1 MTVIP
6 EITEIKRVTVARVSS
21 SPLRNSSPDRKSKT
35 PDRSLF
41 SPNRSSES
49 PEKAPTPPRRTSAS
63 STPRGSVS
71 PTSPTSPMS
80 PSRITTSPLREP
92 HCDITDEEFQEL
104 YDKVLKDIVVF
115 DHSLVNKGEI
125 VKAEV
130 IGNVQLTIQV

>member
-35 PDRSLF
+35 PDRSRF

-71 PTSPTSPMS
+71 PTSPTS
-80 PSRITTSPLREP
+80 RITTSPLREL
-92 HCDITDEEFQEL
+92 HCDITDDEFQEL